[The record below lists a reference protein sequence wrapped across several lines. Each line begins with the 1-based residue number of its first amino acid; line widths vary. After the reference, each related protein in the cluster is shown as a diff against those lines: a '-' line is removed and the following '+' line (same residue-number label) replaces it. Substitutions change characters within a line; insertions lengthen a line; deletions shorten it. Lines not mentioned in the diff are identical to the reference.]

1 MSISEDT
8 AAIVAAI
15 SSLTDAVGQLTGA
28 VQGLRHTDRPVTSLG
43 DLIGNMLS
51 SIAQKVPIPP
61 GFGEGTH
68 PARGPDL
75 DFDHTDD
82 DALDVLKGHDD
93 ELCRC
98 MHARRVHVGG
108 DGPCVVGDAAC
119 ICNTFTLLGPVE
131 KVDEADEEDE
141 LAAAR
146 MKEMRPAII
155 PIESGGTPC
164 RVCGLQKCQC
174 LGVLMSTKPKETP

>member
-75 DFDHTDD
+75 DFD

-146 MKEMRPAII
+146 MKEMRPAIT

-164 RVCGLQKCQC
+164 RVCGLEKKCQC
-174 LGVLMSTKPKETP
+174 LGVLMSSKPKETP